1 MRLVVEEAQDHSAC
15 MENLRSLYG
24 SDCVVVHSFRVDD
37 LYRVVIALETETR
50 TRVIAPESAVKN
62 VVSNASDRWDTLV
75 DDTASLNTPVATDV
89 ISEQQYMQPEAL
101 LQGPAEITS
110 GLLELAARI
119 KALESLEPPSVLE
132 PESEDFRQAVFS
144 EVLAEAVAA
153 GDQPQ
158 HIQQHNATQ
167 EAPQGQEALLAP
179 ITASVAIFP
188 APVDALIKTSQSF
201 ISDTLNTSAPI
212 GETPIPRVCTSDSAE
227 NFASLL
233 LTCVA
238 DSQKS
243 LPLYEQTQLRM
254 GGS

>member
-15 MENLRSLYG
+15 MEKLRGLYG
-24 SDCVVVHSFRVDD
+24 ADCVVVHSFRVDD
-37 LYRVVIALETETR
+37 RYRVVIALETEAQTR
-50 TRVIAPESAVKN
+50 AIAPENAVKD
-62 VVSNASDRWDTLV
+62 VVSNTGDRWETAV
-75 DDTASLNTPVATDV
+75 DGAASLNIPGPSTAV
-89 ISEQQYMQPEAL
+89 SEQQRAEPEAL
-101 LQGPAEITS
+101 LHGSSEITS

-153 GDQPQ
+153 SDQPQ

-167 EAPQGQEALLAP
+167 EAPRGLEGLLEP
-179 ITASVAIFP
+179 ITESVAIFP

-238 DSQKS
+238 DSKKS

>member
-15 MENLRSLYG
+15 MERLRSLYG

-37 LYRVVIALETETR
+37 RYRIVIALETETR
-50 TRVIAPESAVKN
+50 SRVIAPESAVKN

-75 DDTASLNTPVATDV
+75 DDTTSLSIPVAIDGV
-89 ISEQQYMQPEAL
+89 SEQQYMQPEAL
-101 LQGPAEITS
+101 LHGPGEITS
-110 GLLELAARI
+110 GLIELAAKI
-119 KALESLEPPSVLE
+119 KALESFEPPSVLE

-144 EVLAEAVAA
+144 EVLAEAAAA

-158 HIQQHNATQ
+158 HIQQHNVAH
-167 EAPQGQEALLAP
+167 EAPRDLGVLLAP
-179 ITASVAIFP
+179 INASVTTFP
-188 APVDALIKTSQSF
+188 APVDALFETGQSF
-201 ISDTLNTSAPI
+201 ISDTLNTSTPI
-212 GETPIPRVCTSDSAE
+212 EETPIPRVCTSDSAE

-233 LTCVA
+233 LSCVA

-243 LPLYEQTQLRM
+243 LPIYEQSRLRM

>member
-75 DDTASLNTPVATDV
+75 DDTASLNTPVAADV

-101 LQGPAEITS
+101 LQDPAEITS

-144 EVLAEAVAA
+144 
-153 GDQPQ
+153 
-158 HIQQHNATQ
+158 
-167 EAPQGQEALLAP
+167 
-179 ITASVAIFP
+179 
-188 APVDALIKTSQSF
+188 
-201 ISDTLNTSAPI
+201 
-212 GETPIPRVCTSDSAE
+212 
-227 NFASLL
+227 
-233 LTCVA
+233 
-238 DSQKS
+238 
-243 LPLYEQTQLRM
+243 
-254 GGS
+254 